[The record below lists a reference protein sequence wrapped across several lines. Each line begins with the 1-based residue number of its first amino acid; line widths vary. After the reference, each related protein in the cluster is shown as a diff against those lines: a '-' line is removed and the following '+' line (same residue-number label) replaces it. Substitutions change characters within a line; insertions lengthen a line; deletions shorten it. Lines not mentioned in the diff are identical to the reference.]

1 MGNIVAFLSF
11 EELALNFLAV
21 DQLQILTVGC
31 TIDEGA
37 FFYLRFTHS
46 INEISAKPNPDVA
59 EGTTNNLH
67 VLHGDA
73 DLQIRMNLIECAIR
87 YYGLIQEE
95 KVNMLKLTVGN
106 VAVTDRHI
114 LTVFETAILET
125 RRMND

>member
-1 MGNIVAFLSF
+1 MSDVIALLSF
-11 EELALNFLAV
+11 EELAFNFLAV
-21 DQLQILTVGC
+21 DQRQILTVGC

-73 DLQIRMNLIECAIR
+73 DLQVWMNLIECAIR

-95 KVNMLKLTVGN
+95 KINILKFTSGN

-114 LTVFETAILET
+114 LAVFETAIL
-125 RRMND
+125 